1 MNITAEDLKQRIDSG
16 ESLNILDVREDW
28 EYEEGHIEGAR
39 HFSLYQIPENGDEL
53 SDWKDTEVIIH
64 CKSGK
69 RSLNAQSLLTQ
80 QGFTNTVNV
89 LGGFEAFKI
98 L

>member
-1 MNITAEDLKQRIDSG
+1 MNITAEDLKAKISSG
-16 ESLNILDVREDW
+16 EILHILDVREDW

-39 HFSLYQIPENGDEL
+39 NFTLYNIPTQGEEL
-53 SDWKDTEVIIH
+53 NDWKEKEVIIH
-64 CKSGK
+64 CKSGV
-69 RSLNAQSLLTQ
+69 RSLKAQTLLQQ
-80 QGFTNTVNV
+80 QGFTQTINL